1 VLTNILL
8 NELVSALHGRAAM
21 ALGIAMG
28 WPGDTT
34 NAEIAL
40 SVQNFPH
47 QRGKMLQ
54 RVAVVGWVEG
64 GLVPVLAEMHAGL
77 IVGVIAV
84 LF

>member
-1 VLTNILL
+1 
-8 NELVSALHGRAAM
+8 M

-34 NAEIAL
+34 KAEIAL

-64 GLVPVLAEMHAGL
+64 GLVPGLAKMHAGL

-84 LF
+84 LVPLVAVAAQMMGVIVFLE